1 MKLKLQYKL
10 MINIFNVNNIERET
24 SNLIRIILR

>member
-10 MINIFNVNNIERET
+10 MINIFNVNNIERKT